1 MRDNLNVL
9 GHFYEL
15 ELQTV
20 LKFSENMSQDEIF
33 DELEQNFAELEQNFA
48 ELGQN
53 FAELGQN
60 LALSQG
66 RNTQKKPFT
75 PRYWKMVLCNYQNEK
90 IVHFRLRIY
99 VNKFETVPHF
109 LDGRNSETTRPTKI
123 VHISNERRSQKN
135 EIATVFVRIAR
146 REPTQNR
153 C

>member
-20 LKFSENMSQDEIF
+20 LKFSENLSQDEIF

-53 FAELGQN
+53 

-66 RNTQKKPFT
+66 RNTQKKTLTMGP
-75 PRYWKMVLCNYQNEK
+75 
-90 IVHFRLRIY
+90 
-99 VNKFETVPHF
+99 
-109 LDGRNSETTRPTKI
+109 
-123 VHISNERRSQKN
+123 KN
-135 EIATVFVRIAR
+135 FNNVILAHKPLT
-146 REPTQNR
+146 
-153 C
+153 